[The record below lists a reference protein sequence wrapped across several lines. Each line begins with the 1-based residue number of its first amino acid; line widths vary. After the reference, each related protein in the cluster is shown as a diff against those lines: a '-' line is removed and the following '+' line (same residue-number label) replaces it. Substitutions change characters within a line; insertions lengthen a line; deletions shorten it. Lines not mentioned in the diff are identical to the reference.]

1 MRLPFL
7 LASLY
12 RQQFLIKA
20 LEQIG
25 RSVPGPARRLS
36 TVSPPQPITVPQR
49 SISDIYSTSCLR
61 APVDAMSLASTPES
75 RGSTMAGDCR
85 HGCEYNT
92 LVHAPEVRLS
102 RLRPRSS
109 LRPVSQ

>member
-25 RSVPGPARRLS
+25 RSVPEPVRRLS

-49 SISDIYSTSCLR
+49 SISDIRSTSCLR
-61 APVDAMSLASTPES
+61 APVDATSSVFMLES
-75 RGSTMAGDCR
+75 RGSTMTGDCR
-85 HGCEYNT
+85 HGYEYNT
-92 LVHAPEVRLS
+92 LVHASEVRLS
-102 RLRPRSS
+102 RLRSRSS
-109 LRPVSQ
+109 PRPAS